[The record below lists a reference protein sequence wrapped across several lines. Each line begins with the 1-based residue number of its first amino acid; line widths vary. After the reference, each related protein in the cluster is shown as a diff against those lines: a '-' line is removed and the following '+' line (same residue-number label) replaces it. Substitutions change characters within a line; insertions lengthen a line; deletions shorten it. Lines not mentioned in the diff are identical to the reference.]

1 MTRATNLKE
10 SDNPVTMQNAFNMGV
25 IIFTV
30 ANLAA
35 MGLELNLREA
45 LRTLR
50 SARAIGLILVWGWV
64 VGPALAWLIIRF
76 IPVKDGHAAGLLL
89 ISLAPTAP
97 FFPLMVRKARG
108 DMSFGGAFMLL
119 TTLGTVLFLPLM
131 APRLIEGLTVDAW
144 SLAKPLLLMVLLP
157 MLIGGAIRVFSH
169 DAADKLFPV
178 VTKIGGI
185 SLVIVLVLTLLIY
198 RREMLSAVG
207 SFAPA
212 AQVLFL
218 VALTAISY
226 EIGFGL
232 EQQQRSAMA
241 LGMCTRN
248 IAAVFAAYTGITN
261 PPPGM
266 FVMVIL
272 VVPLA
277 AIVAMVAARIFAT
290 HAAVTPREARLK
302 LLEPGKHQ

>member
-1 MTRATNLKE
+1 M
-10 SDNPVTMQNAFNMGV
+10 VV
-25 IIFTV
+25 VVFTV

-45 LRTLR
+45 LKTLQ
-50 SARAIGLILVWGWV
+50 SARAIALILIWGWV
-64 VGPALAWLIIRF
+64 AGPALAWLLTRL
-76 IPVKDGHAAGLLL
+76 IPLTEAHAAGLLL

-108 DMSFGGAFMLL
+108 DMSFGGGFMLL

-157 MLIGGAIRVFSH
+157 MLIGG
-169 DAADKLFPV
+169 
-178 VTKIGGI
+178 I
-185 SLVIVLVLTLLIY
+185 SLVLTLLLTLVLHG
-198 RREMLSAVG
+198 REMLGTVG
-207 SFAPA
+207 SFAPG

-218 VALTAISY
+218 VAITAISY
-226 EIGFGL
+226 KIGFGL
-232 EQQQRSAMA
+232 EQQQRSSMA

-248 IAAVFAAYTGITN
+248 IAAVFAAYFGITN
-261 PPPGM
+261 PPSGL
-266 FVMVIL
+266 FAMVIL

-277 AIVAMVAARIFAT
+277 AIVAIVAARVFARQAVR
-290 HAAVTPREARLK
+290 AAVEGGRP
-302 LLEPGKHQ
+302 